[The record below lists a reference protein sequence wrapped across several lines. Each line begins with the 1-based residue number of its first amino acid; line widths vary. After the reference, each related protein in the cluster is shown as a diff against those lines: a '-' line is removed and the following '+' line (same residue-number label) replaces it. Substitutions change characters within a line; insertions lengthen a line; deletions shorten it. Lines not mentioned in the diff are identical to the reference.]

1 MENTKKEVNKQEI
14 EVKTSKS
21 YWVVTASALIVY
33 FIAFA
38 NLESFSLPNALGVL
52 IGGFVI
58 SRLIEYIYSLVSK
71 DKNHIRRKLIQSLLF
86 LVWAIIYLLMT
97 SN

>member
-52 IGGFVI
+52 IGGFV
-58 SRLIEYIYSLVSK
+58 
-71 DKNHIRRKLIQSLLF
+71 
-86 LVWAIIYLLMT
+86 W
-97 SN
+97 